1 MSDNQSD
8 NSAEW
13 SGWFPKPRNLQ
24 EVFKERVDTPPN
36 EFVKNS
42 MGGIKGDGAKPR
54 PTLLLKSCNKAVQS
68 IIDVLEYGA
77 RKYSADNWKKVEHA
91 RYLDAAF
98 RHMMAYTSGEVNDTE
113 SDKHHLAHTICCL
126 LFMLQMDLDKESAVY
141 AKDAKEN

>member
-24 EVFKERVDTPPN
+24 KVFKETVETPPN

-42 MGGIKGDGAKPR
+42 LGGVKGDGTKPR

-68 IIDVLEYGA
+68 VIDVLEYGA
-77 RKYSADNWKKVEHA
+77 RKYSADNWKKVEHE
-91 RYLDAAF
+91 RYLDAAL
-98 RHMMAYTSGEVNDTE
+98 RHMIAYTSGEVNDSE
-113 SDKHHLAHTICCL
+113 SGKHHLAHTMCCI
-126 LFMLQMDLDKESAVY
+126 LFMLQMDLDKDTN
-141 AKDAKEN
+141 AKTT